1 MRGVVLLL
9 TTLACGGASQQPKPE
24 TSDPNRAVALGEWC
38 TLLTQTMCIRA
49 GSCMGSIEIA
59 NSCTDTAMTSCL
71 AGRPN
76 ETPSGHNDSE
86 LRACVDTMQN
96 APCDGYMTAVASH
109 TECQAR

>member
-1 MRGVVLLL
+1 MRGSALLL
-9 TTLACGGASQQPKPE
+9 MTLSCGAQQSKPAAG
-24 TSDPNRAVALGEWC
+24 DPSRAVALGEWC
-38 TLLTQTMCIRA
+38 SLLTQTMCIRA

-76 ETPSGHNDSE
+76 DTPSGHNDAE
-86 LRACVDTMQN
+86 LRSCVDTMQN

-109 TECQAR
+109 AECQAK